1 MAQPEPDKRP
11 AHRMTIDVAQFR
23 PRLFGVA
30 YRMVG
35 DTHDAE
41 DLVQETFLRWHR
53 ASRTDV
59 LNPEAWLVKAV
70 SRLAIDRLR
79 ARRAERAAYPGPW
92 LPAPIAPDRL
102 AAPADHATELG
113 SDLSM
118 AFLVLMERLAPEER
132 AAFLMRDICGSSYAD
147 IATVLK
153 RSEVAARQV
162 VSRARTRV
170 RADRARF
177 TRSDRDGRELLE
189 RFLAALQAEDAAG
202 LLALFAPD
210 ATFTSDGGGR
220 RGSARRVVRGAD
232 RVVRLLRALEH
243 KRGAASAWGVAILN
257 GEAALVLRDATRTLS
272 ATFFATD
279 GERIVA
285 VFRVL
290 DPRKLE
296 DASRVPV
303 VEPRD

>member
-1 MAQPEPDKRP
+1 MA
-11 AHRMTIDVAQFR
+11 IGVAQFR

-41 DLVQETFLRWHR
+41 DLVQEAFLRWHR
-53 ASRTDV
+53 ASRADV
-59 LNPEAWLVKAV
+59 SNPEAWLVKAV
-70 SRLAIDRLR
+70 TRLAIDRLR
-79 ARRAERAAYPGPW
+79 ARRAERAAYPGQW
-92 LPAPIAPDRL
+92 LPTPIAPDRL
-102 AAPADHATELG
+102 AASADQATELA
-113 SDLSM
+113 SELSM

-177 TRSDRDGRELLE
+177 RGSGLDRHDVLE

-220 RGSARRVVRGAD
+220 RGSARQVIRGAD
-232 RVVRLLRALEH
+232 RVVRLLRALEQ
-243 KRGAASAWGVAILN
+243 KRRAVSAWGVATLN
-257 GEAALVLRDATRTLS
+257 GELALLLRDGTRTLS

-303 VEPRD
+303 EGGWAS